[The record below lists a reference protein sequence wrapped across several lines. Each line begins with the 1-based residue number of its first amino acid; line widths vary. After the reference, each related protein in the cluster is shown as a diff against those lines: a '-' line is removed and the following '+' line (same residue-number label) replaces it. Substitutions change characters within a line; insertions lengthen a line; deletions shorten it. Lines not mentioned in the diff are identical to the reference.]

1 MDDDDGEDD
10 ATRARRARAMRHAY
24 ADAAPFERHAEA
36 RARGAPSTFVASV
49 RASRALGAGG
59 AVRALC
65 DAHGVARTT
74 RGVGDGDARSAARTR
89 DEMRRAAIM
98 ARAKA
103 KARVGW
109 ARASATAGALATRAE
124 RWDEAERC
132 FARALELD
140 PRHVRA
146 YAARG
151 ACRANRGMYAEAMRD
166 VDAALAIDPSDAAAR
181 ALGAAVEEKTRRLER
196 ARSGADVGKRGE
208 AEDLDGLRAR
218 VLNPARGLD
227 ALSRPRGATK
237 TYEMELGD
245 DDDDDDDG
253 DARRRRE
260 RKRKKESKKE
270 RKKRKK
276 KREKKRSRRDDS
288 SSSSSSS

>member
-1 MDDDDGEDD
+1 ME
-10 ATRARRARAMRHAY
+10 RARRRERAM
-24 ADAAPFERHAEA
+24 
-36 RARGAPSTFVASV
+36 GV
-49 RASRALGAGG
+49 GAGERDGG
-59 AVRALC
+59 ARW
-65 DAHGVARTT
+65 R
-74 RGVGDGDARSAARTR
+74 RS
-89 DEMRRAAIM
+89 
-98 ARAKA
+98 
-103 KARVGW
+103 
-109 ARASATAGALATRAE
+109 AE
-124 RWDEAERC
+124 RWEEAERC
-132 FARALELD
+132 FAQRAGARSESTSGRTRREGRVARIAGCT
-140 PRHVRA
+140 PRRC
-146 YAARG
+146 G
-151 ACRANRGMYAEAMRD
+151 TWI
-166 VDAALAIDPSDAAAR
+166 AALAIDPSDGAAR
-181 ALGAAVEEKTRRLER
+181 ALRGGGGGEGAKAR
-196 ARSGADVGKRGE
+196 ARAERRGRRAARAT

-260 RKRKKESKKE
+260 RKRKKERKKE